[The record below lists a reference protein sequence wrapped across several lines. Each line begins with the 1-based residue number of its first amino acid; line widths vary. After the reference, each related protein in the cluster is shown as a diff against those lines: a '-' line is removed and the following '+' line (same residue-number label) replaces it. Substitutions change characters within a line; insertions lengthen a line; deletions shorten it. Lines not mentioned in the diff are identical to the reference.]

1 MDFTPAQISILQ
13 TLQAKG
19 FEIVAFPKYASN
31 VGIRKGNCVVLLT
44 PIATAGF
51 EILATAGYMLGEN
64 IAVRVKQGPR
74 EFFVWKNEK
83 LEATPDRLAEL
94 AAFSDEVWTAL
105 LPRA

>member
-1 MDFTPAQISILQ
+1 MDFTPTQISILQ
-13 TLQAKG
+13 SLHAAG

-44 PIATAGF
+44 PLASAGF
-51 EILATAGYMLGEN
+51 QMLATPGFMLGEN

-83 LEATPDRLAEL
+83 LEATPERLAEL
-94 AAFSDEVWTAL
+94 AAFTEQIATAL